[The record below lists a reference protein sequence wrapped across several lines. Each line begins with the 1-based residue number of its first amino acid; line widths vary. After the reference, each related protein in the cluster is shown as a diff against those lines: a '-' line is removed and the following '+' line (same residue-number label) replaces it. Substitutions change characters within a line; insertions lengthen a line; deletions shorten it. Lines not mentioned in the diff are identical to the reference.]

1 MRGGEGGRSK
11 RKGMYVYLCLIH
23 VAVRQKSAQHCKA
36 IILRLKINFKNKIKH
51 SMIQLVF
58 FQSELL
64 ENQITAIPAGKGS
77 VPRKTQQS
85 SEKTG
90 VFSEKAG

>member
-1 MRGGEGGRSK
+1 
-11 RKGMYVYLCLIH
+11 
-23 VAVRQKSAQHCKA
+23 
-36 IILRLKINFKNKIKH
+36 
-51 SMIQLVF
+51 MIQLVF